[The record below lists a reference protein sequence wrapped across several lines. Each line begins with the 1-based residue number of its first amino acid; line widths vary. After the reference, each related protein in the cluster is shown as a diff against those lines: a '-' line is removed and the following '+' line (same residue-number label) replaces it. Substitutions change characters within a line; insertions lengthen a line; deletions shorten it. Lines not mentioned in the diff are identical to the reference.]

1 MSVQLAASAETWI
14 LNARAYAASQRST
27 TWLMA
32 AVAPRSTWIH
42 CGSLKALDQRVPVLP
57 STAADAGVP
66 AFSVDDAV
74 AGRPCDSRVAA
85 AAGRATMTSPAT
97 SIRASAMADERGR
110 RGCMRVSLSK
120 AGMEGRGRAA
130 VRPPRRSGH
139 LGGAVAV
146 APDDVVVAKAAVFDG
161 ADLGGVVDVDEPE
174 PRV

>member
-1 MSVQLAASAETWI
+1 MVVHVVALPEVWSWK
-14 LNARAYAASQRST
+14 ARPYAASQRST
-27 TWLMA
+27 IWLMV
-32 AVAPRSTWIH
+32 AVAPRSTWSH
-42 CGSLKALDQRVPVLP
+42 CGSLKALDQRVAVLP

-74 AGRPCDSRVAA
+74 AGRPCESSVAA

-139 LGGAVAV
+139 LGGQATWRGR
-146 APDDVVVAKAAVFDG
+146 APGGPVVSVLRK
-161 ADLGGVVDVDEPE
+161 
-174 PRV
+174 